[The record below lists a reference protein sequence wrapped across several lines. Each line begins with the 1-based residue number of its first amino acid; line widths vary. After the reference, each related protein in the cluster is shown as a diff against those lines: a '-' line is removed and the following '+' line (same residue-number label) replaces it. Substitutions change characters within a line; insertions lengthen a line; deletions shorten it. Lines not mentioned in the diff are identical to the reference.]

1 MSLSYR
7 ERYTIQTRYSYGPW
21 PGSPDTRAHYRE
33 GTHYPPPEDALAQ
46 LCGLVLESLTHT

>member
-21 PGSPDTRAHYRE
+21 PCSPDTRVHYRE
-33 GTHYPPPEDALAQ
+33 GTHYPPPEDALASSVA
-46 LCGLVLESLTHT
+46 CLESFTNT